1 MTDWALRRSILVLGL
16 LGLAVAVYLT
26 YIHYRKI
33 DAICEIAH
41 GCVKV
46 QTSEWSKLAGVPVSL
61 LGLLGYVGIVASV
74 FVRGETGV
82 IAGAAQSLL
91 GFGFSA
97 YLTYREIFT
106 IKAICIWCIGSAIIL
121 TVLAVLTTVRLL
133 RFEHHHHSPAV
144 T

>member
-1 MTDWALRRSILVLGL
+1 MTDRALRRAILVLGL
-16 LGLAVAVYLT
+16 LGLAIAAYLT

-46 QTSEWSKLAGVPVSL
+46 QTSEWSELAGVPVAV
-61 LGLLGYVGIVASV
+61 LGLAGYVGIVASV
-74 FVRGETGV
+74 FVPGEAGL
-82 IAGAAQSLL
+82 IAGAGQSLL

-97 YLTYREIFT
+97 YLTYREVFT
-106 IKAICIWCIGSAIIL
+106 IEAICIWCIGSAIIL
-121 TVLAVLTTVRLL
+121 TVLAALTTIRLL
-133 RFEHHHHSPAV
+133 RVEQRASTTP